1 MKSYKNRLKDRVKC
15 AILNSYQ
22 AKYFFLFLRVKFTQ
36 KQFRLS
42 KTPILSLR
50 NRRTH

>member
-1 MKSYKNRLKDRVKC
+1 MCYTEFIHIMQKKN
-15 AILNSYQ
+15 
-22 AKYFFLFLRVKFTQ
+22 FLFLRVKFTQ